1 MNDAKG
7 EITLLLEA
15 IRSGRRDRAELVEA
29 VYEELRSMARSAL
42 AREGAA
48 RSLQPTDL
56 VHEAYLRLVGSGEIH
71 WENRAHFFASA
82 AEAMRRIL
90 IDRARS
96 RSRLKRGAGAE
107 HVELSERL
115 AAEEAPPEELLAVDE
130 VLTRLEAI
138 DPVMSQVVKLRYFA
152 GCSVAETSAL
162 MQMSPRSVE
171 RLWSAARAWFQRELQ
186 RAPSGNR

>member
-15 IRSGRRDRAELVEA
+15 IRSGHRDQSDLVQA
-29 VYEELRSMARSAL
+29 VYEELRSMARGAL

-48 RSLQPTDL
+48 QTLQPTEL
-56 VHEAYLRLVGSGEIH
+56 VHEAYLRLVGSGGIH
-71 WENRAHFFASA
+71 WENRAHFFGSA

-96 RSRLKRGAGAE
+96 RSSQKRGGGA
-107 HVELSERL
+107 HRVELSEAF
-115 AAEEAPPEELLAVDE
+115 AAEEPPPEEVLAVDE
-130 VLTRLEAI
+130 ALTRLETI

-152 GCSVAETSAL
+152 GCSIPETAEI
-162 MQMSPRSVE
+162 MQMSARSVD

-186 RAPSGNR
+186 VTRGNR